1 MSDRHGPQTDPPLDS
16 AQGGP
21 YCSRRPLHRPLVMS
35 IRTRT
40 LPRRYL
46 VASDFDQTLSFNDS
60 GVVLSGL
67 IGAERFE
74 SKVAGLSRASFVQQG
89 AELAY
94 LLLHDPEFRQVR
106 QEHLVE

>member
-1 MSDRHGPQTDPPLDS
+1 
-16 AQGGP
+16 
-21 YCSRRPLHRPLVMS
+21 MS
-35 IRTRT
+35 IRTRAV
-40 LPRRYL
+40 PRRYL

-106 QEHLVE
+106 KEHLVEVGRRIRLADVMGRLANRADGQLFDARELP